1 MFFSSD
7 YNINAMS
14 SFIKQAK
21 LASLEEDSVYG
32 NRLRRSL
39 MIVNSMNNHPV
50 PWSERCRFNIEWIGD
65 SFMNS
70 LMQYRSDSLDALD
83 DIYTGAYR
91 FLCEHDFFI
100 GAGKEL
106 SMELRSL
113 KSEIANDATSRESEV
128 SSQII
133 YASYVMPASL
143 AKQFVNHKGI
153 GDVEQYNQTFEEA
166 KLLKA
171 TWDKELATKKKEVE
185 KLSSQL
191 DNLQS
196 GYNFVGLHEGFSD
209 LATKKDSERK
219 LLLKSLI
226 AMGASVLLMPIIY
239 YVVRGFFVGESMS
252 LSWSHA
258 LSIVPLLSFEIL
270 MLYFF
275 RIVLHNYNAVKT
287 QIVQIELRK
296 TLCRFIQK
304 YAEYSATIK
313 KDDSAALEK
322 FENLIFSGILSNS
335 DKLPTTFDGMEQ
347 IGALL
352 KSIRAK

>member
-1 MFFSSD
+1 MFFKQEENLS
-7 YNINAMS
+7 AMS

-21 LASLEEDSVYG
+21 LTAPENEIDAT
-32 NRLRRSL
+32 RLDRSL
-39 MIVNSMNNHPV
+39 KIVNSMNNNPES
-50 PWSERCRFNIEWIGD
+50 WSLKCQFNSTWIGD
-65 SFMNS
+65 AFMKD
-70 LMQYRSDSLDALD
+70 LMTYRSDSTDSLDE
-83 DIYTGAYR
+83 IYIGAYR
-91 FLCEHDFFI
+91 FLCEYDFFI
-100 GAGKEL
+100 GTGKEL
-106 SMELRSL
+106 NRELRGL
-113 KSEIANDATSRESEV
+113 KANIANDALNLDGDV

-133 YASYVMPASL
+133 YASYEMPADML
-143 AKQFVNHKGI
+143 REFVNHKGI
-153 GDVEQYNQTFEEA
+153 NDIEQCHQTFEEA

-171 TWDKELATKKKEVE
+171 SWDKEIATKRKEVE

-191 DNLQS
+191 DNIQS

-209 LATKKDSERK
+209 LATKKESERK

-239 YVVRGFFVGESMS
+239 YAVRWFFVGESLS
-252 LSWSHA
+252 LSWSHV

-352 KSIRAK
+352 KNIRAK